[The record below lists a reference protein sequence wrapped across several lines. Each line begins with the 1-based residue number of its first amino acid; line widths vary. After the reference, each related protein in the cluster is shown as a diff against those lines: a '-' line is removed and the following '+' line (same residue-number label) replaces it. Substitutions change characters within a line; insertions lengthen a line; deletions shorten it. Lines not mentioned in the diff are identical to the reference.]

1 MGVSS
6 TNMEATVRPGLH
18 VFHNIRSDS
27 MLNITSNDVK
37 NWLADNIGETLFSRR
52 KYAFNYNSKK
62 IG

>member
-1 MGVSS
+1 
-6 TNMEATVRPGLH
+6 MEATVRPGLH